1 MKKNSTQIICS
12 VTLSLILSITTFTT
26 LNAQVQ
32 DSLTV
37 NTGNVASAIGMGSSA
52 TGNYSLAA
60 GYYSEATGSISVA
73 LGYQSKAKYVKSVA
87 IGENCE
93 SRHQGYSFGQNAK
106 ALGQQSLAIGRFV
119 ETDISGINSIVI
131 GSGTDQ
137 CILKNGIGGS
147 LMVGFNSTVPT
158 LFVSES
164 TSYPSSFSGIG
175 NVGIG
180 TTEPKARL
188 QVADGDIFIQDI
200 NKGIIMKSPD
210 GNCWRGTV
218 NNSGQLVFVKL
229 DDCENLTDNKPV
241 NQTENSVKIT
251 PNPASGYFEVNC
263 SNEDL
268 QKYSTLSLYDISGN
282 VVFSQQLDSTVNR
295 ISTSNLKSGTY
306 VIRLHGKTDS
316 FSDTLIIS
324 K

>member
-1 MKKNSTQIICS
+1 MKNNSTQIICS
-12 VTLSLILSITTFTT
+12 VMLSLILSITTFTT

-119 ETDISGINSIVI
+119 ETDEYLGINSIVL
-131 GSGTDQ
+131 GSCNDV
-137 CILKNGIGGS
+137 CVLKNNKANS

-158 LFVSES
+158 LFVSEAEDAF
-164 TSYPSSFSGIG
+164 YFDGIG
-175 NVGIG
+175 KVGIG
-180 TTEPKARL
+180 TSEPKARL

-306 VIRLHGKTDS
+306 VIRMHGKYDS
-316 FSDTLIIS
+316 FSDTIIIS

>member
-1 MKKNSTQIICS
+1 MKNNSKQIIYTL
-12 VTLSLILSITTFTT
+12 TLSLVFSITAFSS

-37 NTGNVASAIGMGSSA
+37 NTGNVASAVGMLTQA
-52 TGNYSLAA
+52 TGDYSFAA
-60 GYYSEATGSISVA
+60 GYGSEATKQTAIA
-73 LGYQSKAKYVKSVA
+73 LGNFAKAYGIRSVA
-87 IGENCE
+87 IGEFCQSN
-93 SRHQGYSFGQNAK
+93 SQGYSFGQNAK

-119 ETDISGINSIVI
+119 ETDITGMNSIVI

-137 CILKNGIGGS
+137 CILKNGIGSS

-158 LFVSES
+158 LFISQS

-229 DDCENLTDNKPV
+229 DDCENLTDDKPV
-241 NQTENSVKIT
+241 NQAENSIKIS

-282 VVFSQQLDSTVNR
+282 AVFSQQLDSTVNR

-306 VIRLHGKTDS
+306 VIRLYGKTDS
-316 FSDTLIIS
+316 FSDTIIIS